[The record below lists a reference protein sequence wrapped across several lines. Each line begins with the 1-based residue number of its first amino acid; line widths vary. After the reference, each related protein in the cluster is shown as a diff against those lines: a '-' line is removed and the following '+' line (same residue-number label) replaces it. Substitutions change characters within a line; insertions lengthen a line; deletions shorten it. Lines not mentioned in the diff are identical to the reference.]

1 MLLFLVLFHIP
12 ISNRSCVDFYK
23 GQRNSAPSNPWL
35 PCVLV
40 VFPTAFL
47 VAAVGVAVGG
57 GPAGAEEGIW
67 MVCATCCCRPGEQ
80 SCSACRTTLDV
91 GWGLTWKCR

>member
-23 GQRNSAPSNPWL
+23 GQRNSACSNHWP

-40 VFPTAFL
+40 VFPTAVL
-47 VAAVGVAVGG
+47 AAVVGVAGG
-57 GPAGAEEGIW
+57 GGVPTPRG
-67 MVCATCCCRPGEQ
+67 RPSRCGGGH
-80 SCSACRTTLDV
+80 LDV
-91 GWGLTWKCR
+91 CHLLLLSR